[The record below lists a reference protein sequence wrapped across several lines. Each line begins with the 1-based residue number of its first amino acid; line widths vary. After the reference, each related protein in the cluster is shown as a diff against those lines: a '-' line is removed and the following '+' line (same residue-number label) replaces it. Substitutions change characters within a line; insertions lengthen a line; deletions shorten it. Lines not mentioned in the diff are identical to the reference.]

1 MGPERDEYSG
11 RYNREFE
18 LSDFV
23 SALQRIGP
31 TSTSKIA
38 EEVGCSRDLAYLRL
52 KELEDEGN
60 ISGEL
65 IGGNYRWSVVESGD

>member
-1 MGPERDEYSG
+1 MCPERDEYSG

-23 SALQRIGP
+23 SALQEIGP

-38 EEVGCSRDLAYLRL
+38 EEVGCSRDLAYRRL
-52 KELEDEGN
+52 KELEDEG
-60 ISGEL
+60 IVSGEL
-65 IGGNYRWSVVESGD
+65 IGGNYRWSVDRSED